1 MNTIIITIW
10 AIVYHIMEAMHDYE
24 VIQTQTHYPSHYQV
38 WANRAW
44 HRFSAAMLFTL
55 YITIA
60 IITKNPFLFFLPAAI
75 RGLVFWPCLNVF
87 LHRPILSTSNHFM
100 ERWFAGKYLIII
112 YLVSAV
118 TLFILSINAD

>member
-10 AIVYHIMEAMHDYE
+10 AIVYHIMEAMHDHA
-24 VIQTQTHYPSHYQV
+24 VIVSQSKSPSHYQV
-38 WANRAW
+38 WANRMW
-44 HRFSAAMLFTL
+44 HRFSAAMLFVL
-55 YITIA
+55 YLTIA

-75 RGLVFWPCLNVF
+75 RGLVFWPCLNYF
-87 LHRPILSTSNHFM
+87 LDRPILSTSNHFM

-118 TLFILSINAD
+118 TLFILSINAN